1 MGTAVSVIIPVYK
14 VEKFI
19 SRTLD
24 ALIEQTFKDWEV
36 ICVNDGS
43 PDSSREIILE
53 YVRRDSRIRLIDKSN
68 GGVSSARNRGVEE
81 AVGEYVLFLDSDD
94 FIHPQTLEIAVA
106 LGRKNGSD
114 MVTWYKDS
122 SYRIKAILRYKMGM
136 DTIDYRPQ
144 GFSKVYNLDAVD
156 SFTTDSLFEH
166 LSESPVMPIA
176 YPVKHFYIW
185 RMIVKRSL
193 IQDIL
198 FDTAISF
205 GEEFPWWSA
214 LLLKNPRVTIT
225 SLPLYYYY
233 PNFGSLEFSSTR
245 VKKVYYWILG
255 LEKSAAI
262 LSSCDN
268 RYMKECWVRE
278 CKWPVIRIHI
288 SSKLGRLKTS
298 GADISHIT
306 DRLSTLWDR
315 GVFDDPVTSRDVKA
329 RETIA
334 RLIGR

>member
-14 VEKFI
+14 VEKYI

-24 ALIEQTFKDWEV
+24 ALIGQTFKDWEV

-94 FIHPQTLEIAVA
+94 FIHPQTLEIAMA
-106 LGRKNGSD
+106 LGRKNSSD
-114 MVTWYKDS
+114 VVTWYKDS
-122 SYRIKAILRYKMGM
+122 SYRLKAIIRYKMGM
-136 DTIDYRPQ
+136 DTVAYRPQ
-144 GFSKVYNLDAVD
+144 GFYKVYDPETVD
-156 SFTTDSLFEH
+156 SLTTDCLFEH

-185 RMIVKRSL
+185 RMIVRRSL

-245 VKKVYYWILG
+245 VRKVYYWTLG
-255 LEKSAAI
+255 LGRSAEI
-262 LSSCDN
+262 LSTCDN
-268 RYMKECWVRE
+268 GYLKECWVRE

-298 GADISHIT
+298 GADISHII
-306 DRLSTLWDR
+306 DYLQILWDK
-315 GVFDDPVTSRDVKA
+315 GIFDDPVTSRDVKA

>member
-24 ALIEQTFKDWEV
+24 ALIGQTFKDWEV

-94 FIHPQTLEIAVA
+94 FIHPQTLEIAMA
-106 LGRKNGSD
+106 LGRKNSSD
-114 MVTWYKDS
+114 VVTWYKDS
-122 SYRIKAILRYKMGM
+122 SYRLKAIIRYKMGM
-136 DTIDYRPQ
+136 DTVAYRPQ
-144 GFSKVYNLDAVD
+144 GFYKVYDPETVD
-156 SFTTDSLFEH
+156 SLTTDCLFEH

-185 RMIVKRSL
+185 RMIVRRSL

-245 VKKVYYWILG
+245 VRKVYYWTLG
-255 LEKSAAI
+255 LGRSAEI
-262 LSSCDN
+262 LSTCDN
-268 RYMKECWVRE
+268 GYLKECWVRE

-298 GADISHIT
+298 GADISHII
-306 DRLSTLWDR
+306 DYLQILWDK
-315 GVFDDPVTSRDVKA
+315 GIFDDPVTSRDVKA

>member
-14 VEKFI
+14 VEKYI

-24 ALIEQTFKDWEV
+24 ALIGQTFKDWEV

-43 PDSSREIILE
+43 PDSSRDIILE

-94 FIHPQTLEIAVA
+94 FIHPQTLEIAMA
-106 LGRKNGSD
+106 LGRKNSSD
-114 MVTWYKDS
+114 VVTWYKDS
-122 SYRIKAILRYKMGM
+122 SYRVKAIIRYKMGM
-136 DTIDYRPQ
+136 DTIAYRPQ
-144 GFSKVYNLDAVD
+144 GFYKVYDPETVD
-156 SFTTDSLFEH
+156 SLTTDCLFEH
-166 LSESPVMPIA
+166 LSESSVMPIA

-185 RMIVKRSL
+185 RMIVRRSL
-193 IQDIL
+193 IQDIR

-268 RYMKECWVRE
+268 SYMKECWVRE

-298 GADISHIT
+298 GADISHII
-306 DRLSTLWDR
+306 DYLQILWDK
-315 GVFDDPVTSRDVKA
+315 GIFDDPVTSRDVKA

>member
-24 ALIEQTFKDWEV
+24 ALIGQTFKDWEV

-94 FIHPQTLEIAVA
+94 FIHPQTLEIAMA
-106 LGRKNGSD
+106 LGRKNSSD
-114 MVTWYKDS
+114 VVTWYKDS
-122 SYRIKAILRYKMGM
+122 SYRVKAIIRYKMGM
-136 DTIDYRPQ
+136 DTVAYRPQ
-144 GFSKVYNLDAVD
+144 GFYKVYDPETVD
-156 SFTTDSLFEH
+156 SLTTDCLFEH

-185 RMIVKRSL
+185 RMIVRRSL

-245 VKKVYYWILG
+245 VRKVYYWTLG
-255 LEKSAAI
+255 LGRSAEI
-262 LSSCDN
+262 LSTCDN
-268 RYMKECWVRE
+268 GYLKECWVRE

-298 GADISHIT
+298 GADISHII
-306 DRLSTLWDR
+306 DYLQILWDK
-315 GVFDDPVTSRDVKA
+315 GIFDDPVTSRDVKA

>member
-1 MGTAVSVIIPVYK
+1 MGPTVSVIIPVYRA
-14 VEKFI
+14 EKFI

-24 ALIEQTFKDWEV
+24 TIIGQRFNEWEV

-43 PDSSREIILE
+43 PDSSRDIILE
-53 YVRRDSRIRLIDKSN
+53 YACRDSRIKLIDKSN
-68 GGVSSARNRGVEE
+68 GGVSSARNTGLEY
-81 AVGEYVLFLDSDD
+81 AAGEFVLFMDSDD

-106 LGRKNGSD
+106 LGRKNESD
-114 MVTWYKDS
+114 MVTWYKDP
-122 SYRIKAILRYKMGM
+122 SYRFKTLLRKKIGM
-136 DTIDYRPQ
+136 DTIDYRPH
-144 GFSKVYNLDAVD
+144 GFCKVHDVDAVD
-156 SFTTDSLFEH
+156 SFTTDCLFEH
-166 LSESPVMPIA
+166 LSECPVKPIA

-193 IQDIL
+193 IQDIR
-198 FDTAISF
+198 FDTDISF

-214 LLLKNPRVTIT
+214 ILLKNPRVTIT
-225 SLPLYYYY
+225 SLPFYYYY
-233 PNFGSLEFSSTR
+233 PNFGSLEFTSTR
-245 VKKVYYWILG
+245 VKKVYYWVLG

-262 LSSCDN
+262 ISSCDN
-268 RYMKECWVRE
+268 RYLKECWVRE

-288 SSKLGRLKTS
+288 SSKLGRLKVS

-306 DRLSTLWDR
+306 DRLRTLWDN
-315 GVFDDPVTSRDVKA
+315 GIFDDPVTSGDVKA